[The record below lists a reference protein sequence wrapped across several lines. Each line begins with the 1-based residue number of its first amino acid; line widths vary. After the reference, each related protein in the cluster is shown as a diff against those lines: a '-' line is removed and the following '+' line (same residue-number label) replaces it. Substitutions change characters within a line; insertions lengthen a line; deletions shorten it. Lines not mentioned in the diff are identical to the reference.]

1 MIKKLTFLTLLILKV
16 HFSFSQSFDK
26 TKLDTYFD
34 ALGQYN
40 KFMGSVA
47 IAQNGH
53 LIYNRILGFANINEQ
68 QKANENTKYRIG
80 SISKTFTAVLI
91 FKAVDEK
98 KINLDQT
105 IQKFFPDI
113 KNTGKI
119 TIANLLYHRSGI
131 HDFTDDKE
139 EFLKWHREPK
149 TEKEMIAI
157 INKGGIDFEPDTQS
171 DYSNSNYLL
180 LSYILEK
187 TFKMPYA
194 QIMDKYIAKPL
205 ALKNT
210 FLGKKINP
218 KSNEASSYRFEGNWK
233 LEDET
238 DSSIPLGA
246 GGIVSTPIDL
256 VKFSIALFGGK
267 VISKNSLAQMKTVK
281 DKYGM
286 GILAIPF
293 YDKAG
298 FGHSGSIDGF
308 SATFSYFSDGD
319 IAYALTSNATNFNNN
334 SISLA
339 VLSAVFN
346 KDYQIPDF
354 KTVEQITAD
363 LNQYIGTYAST
374 AVPITIAIIKENT
387 TLIAQAT
394 GQPAINLTSKGN
406 HEFTFEDAGIILSFN
421 PTAKQMIL
429 KQGGKEFKFTKE

>member
-1 MIKKLTFLTLLILKV
+1 MIKKLILFTMLIILA

-26 TKLDTYFD
+26 NKLDAYFD
-34 ALGQYN
+34 TLSKYN

-53 LIYNRILGFANINEQ
+53 LIYNRTLGFADINEQ

-80 SISKTFTAVLI
+80 SISKTFTATLI
-91 FKAVDEK
+91 FKAIEEK
-98 KINLDQT
+98 KIGLDQT

-113 KNTGKI
+113 KNAVKI
-119 TIANLLYHRSGI
+119 TISNLLYHRSGI
-131 HDFTDDKE
+131 PDFTDDKE
-139 EFLKWHREPK
+139 EFLKWHTQPK
-149 TEKEMIAI
+149 TEKEMLTMIS
-157 INKGGIDFEPDTQS
+157 KGGIDFEPDTQS

-194 QIMDKYIAKPL
+194 QILDKYIAKPL

-210 FLGKKINP
+210 FLGKKINS
-218 KSNEASSYRFEGNWK
+218 KNNEANSYRFERDWK

-238 DSSIPLGA
+238 DISIPIGS

-256 VKFSIALFGGK
+256 VKFSTALFGGK
-267 VISKNSLAQMKTVK
+267 VISLKSLAQMKTLNG
-281 DKYGM
+281 KYGM
-286 GILAIPF
+286 GISAIPF

-308 SATFSYFSDGD
+308 SATLSYFNDGN
-319 IAYALTSNATNFNNN
+319 IAYALTSNGTNFNNN

-346 KDYQIPDF
+346 KDYSIPDF
-354 KTVEQITAD
+354 KTVEQSTTG
-363 LNQYIGTYAST
+363 LNKYLGTYAST
-374 AVPITIAIIKENT
+374 SIPITITITKDNT

-394 GQPAINLTSKGN
+394 GQPAIRLSSKGN
-406 HEFTFEDAGIILSFN
+406 HEFIFEDAGIILAFN
-421 PTAKQMIL
+421 PAENQMTL

>member
-1 MIKKLTFLTLLILKV
+1 MIKKLTLFTFLTILG

-26 TKLDTYFD
+26 NKLDAYFD
-34 ALGQYN
+34 TLGKYN

-47 IAQNGH
+47 VAQNGH
-53 LIYNRILGFANINEQ
+53 AIYNRTLGFTNIKEK

-80 SISKTFTAVLI
+80 SISKTFTAALI
-91 FKAVDEK
+91 FKAIDEK
-98 KINLDQT
+98 KISLDQT

-113 KNTGKI
+113 KNAGKI
-119 TIANLLYHRSGI
+119 TIAHLLYHRSGI
-131 HDFTDDKE
+131 HDFTDDQE
-139 EFLKWHREPK
+139 EYLKWHTQPK
-149 TEKEMIAI
+149 TEKEMLAI
-157 INKGGIDFEPDTQS
+157 ISKGGIDFEPDTKS

-194 QIMDKYIAKPL
+194 QILDKYIAKPL

-210 FLGKKINP
+210 FLGKKINS
-218 KSNEASSYRFEGNWK
+218 KNNEASSYRFEGDWK

-238 DSSIPLGA
+238 DISIPLGA

-256 VKFSIALFGGK
+256 VKFSTALFGGK
-267 VISKNSLAQMKTVK
+267 VISQKSLAQMKTLNG
-281 DKYGM
+281 KYGM
-286 GILAIPF
+286 GVLAIPF

-308 SATFSYFSDGD
+308 SATFSYFNDGN
-319 IAYALTSNATNFNNN
+319 IAYALTGNGTNFNNN

-346 KDYQIPDF
+346 KEYQIPDF
-354 KTVEQITAD
+354 KTVEQSTTD
-363 LNQYIGTYAST
+363 LNKYLGTYAST
-374 AVPITIAIIKENT
+374 AIPIKITITKDNT
-387 TLIAQAT
+387 ILVAQAT
-394 GQPAINLTSKGN
+394 GQSTTRLTYKGN
-406 HEFTFEDAGIILSFN
+406 HEFKFEEAGIILSFN
-421 PTAKQMIL
+421 PKENQMTL

>member
-1 MIKKLTFLTLLILKV
+1 MIKKLTLFIFLIILA

-26 TKLDTYFD
+26 AKLDAYFD
-34 ALGQYN
+34 TLGKYN

-47 IAQNGH
+47 VAQNGH
-53 LIYNRILGFANINEQ
+53 VIYKRTLGFTNIKEK

-80 SISKTFTAVLI
+80 SISKTFTAALI
-91 FKAVDEK
+91 FKAIEEK
-98 KINLDQT
+98 KINLDLT
-105 IQKFFPDI
+105 IRKFFPEI
-113 KNTGKI
+113 KNAEKI
-119 TIANLLYHRSGI
+119 SISNLLYHRSGI

-139 EFLKWHREPK
+139 EFLKWHTQPK
-149 TEKEMIAI
+149 TEKEMLALIS
-157 INKGGIDFEPDTQS
+157 KGGIDFEPDTQS

-194 QIMDKYIAKPL
+194 QILNKYIAKPL
-205 ALKNT
+205 VLKNT
-210 FLGKKINP
+210 FLGKKINS
-218 KSNEASSYRFEGNWK
+218 KNNEANSYRFEGDWK

-238 DSSIPLGA
+238 DISIPLGA

-256 VKFSIALFGGK
+256 VNFSTSLFGGK
-267 VISKNSLAQMKTVK
+267 VISQKSLTQMKTLNG
-281 DKYGM
+281 KYGM
-286 GILAIPF
+286 GISAIPF

-308 SATFSYFSDGD
+308 SATFSYFNDGN
-319 IAYALTSNATNFNNN
+319 IAYALTSNGSNFNNN

-346 KDYQIPDF
+346 KDYSIPDF
-354 KTVEQITAD
+354 RTIEQSTTD
-363 LNQYIGTYAST
+363 LNKYLGTYVST
-374 AVPITIAIIKENT
+374 AIPIKITITKDNT

-394 GQPAINLTSKGN
+394 GQSVTRLTSKGN
-406 HEFTFEDAGIILSFN
+406 NEFKFEEAGIILSFN
-421 PTAKQMIL
+421 PTENQMTL

>member
-1 MIKKLTFLTLLILKV
+1 MIKKLPLFIFLIILT

-26 TKLDTYFD
+26 AKLDAYFD
-34 ALGQYN
+34 TLGQYN

-53 LIYNRILGFANINEQ
+53 LIYNRTLGFANIKEQ
-68 QKANENTKYRIG
+68 QKANESTKYRIG
-80 SISKTFTAVLI
+80 SISKTFTAALI
-91 FKAVDEK
+91 FKAIDEK
-98 KINLDQT
+98 KISLDQT

-113 KNTGKI
+113 KNADKI

-139 EFLKWHREPK
+139 EYLKWHTQPK
-149 TEKEMIAI
+149 TEKEMLAMIS
-157 INKGGIDFEPDTQS
+157 KGGIDFEPGTKS

-194 QIMDKYIAKPL
+194 KILDKYIVKPL
-205 ALKNT
+205 ALTNT
-210 FLGKKINP
+210 FLGKKINS
-218 KSNEASSYRFEGNWK
+218 KNNEASSYRFEGDWK
-233 LEDET
+233 LADET
-238 DSSIPLGA
+238 DISIPLGA

-256 VKFSIALFGGK
+256 VKFSTALFEGK
-267 VISKNSLAQMKTVK
+267 VISQNSLVQMKTVNG
-281 DKYGM
+281 KYGM

-308 SATFSYFSDGD
+308 SATFSYFSDGN
-319 IAYALTSNATNFNNN
+319 IAYSLTSNGTNFNNN

-354 KTVEQITAD
+354 KPVKQSTTE
-363 LNQYIGTYAST
+363 LNKYLGTWAST
-374 AVPITIAIIKENT
+374 AIPIKITITKDNT
-387 TLIAQAT
+387 TLIAQAA
-394 GQPAINLTSKGN
+394 GQPAIRLSSKGN

-421 PTAKQMIL
+421 PTESQMIL

>member
-1 MIKKLTFLTLLILKV
+1 MIKKLTFFIFLTTLV
-16 HFSFSQSFDK
+16 HFGFAQTFDK
-26 TKLDTYFD
+26 TRLDNYFD
-34 ALGQYN
+34 TLGKYN

-47 IAQNGH
+47 IAKNGH
-53 LIYNRILGFANINEQ
+53 VIYNRTLGFANIKEE

-80 SISKTFTAVLI
+80 SISKTFTAALI
-91 FKAVDEK
+91 FKAIDEK
-98 KINLDQT
+98 KISLNQT
-105 IQKFFPDI
+105 IGKFFPDI
-113 KNTGKI
+113 KNAGKI

-139 EFLKWHREPK
+139 EFLKWHRESK

-157 INKGGIDFEPDTQS
+157 MSKGGIDFEPDTQS

-194 QIMDKYIAKPL
+194 QILDKYIAKPL

-210 FLGKKINP
+210 FLGKKINS
-218 KSNEASSYRFEGNWK
+218 KSNEASSYRFDGDWK

-238 DSSIPLGA
+238 DISIPLGA
-246 GGIVSTPIDL
+246 GGIVSTPTDL
-256 VKFSIALFGGK
+256 VKFGTALFGGK
-267 VISKNSLAQMKTVK
+267 VISQKSLAQMKTING
-281 DKYGM
+281 KYGM
-286 GILAIPF
+286 GISAIPF

-308 SATFSYFSDGD
+308 SATFSYFSDGN
-319 IAYALTSNATNFNNN
+319 IAYALTSNGANFSNN

-346 KDYQIPDF
+346 KDYRMPDF
-354 KTVEQITAD
+354 KTVEQSTTD
-363 LNQYIGTYAST
+363 LNKYLGTYAST
-374 AVPITIAIIKENT
+374 AIPIKIAITKDNT

-394 GQPAINLTSKGN
+394 GQPALRLTSNGN
-406 HEFTFEDAGIILSFN
+406 HEFKFEEAGILLSFHPAEN
-421 PTAKQMIL
+421 QMTL
-429 KQGGKEFKFTKE
+429 KQGGREFKFAKE